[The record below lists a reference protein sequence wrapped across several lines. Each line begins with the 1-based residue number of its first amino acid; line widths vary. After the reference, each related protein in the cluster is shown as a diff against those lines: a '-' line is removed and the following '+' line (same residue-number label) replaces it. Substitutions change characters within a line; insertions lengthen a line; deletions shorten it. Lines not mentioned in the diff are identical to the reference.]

1 MIFSIVDRGADIA
14 AQPRNAKP
22 NTPTN
27 RVNNQPASSTSRS
40 VARGNAV
47 RQRAPKAASP
57 ACPCIILYRLIFSS
71 GRRPLHM
78 GIVLGIMGC
87 RTD

>member
-47 RQRAPKAASP
+47 RQRAPKA
-57 ACPCIILYRLIFSS
+57 RFSS
-71 GRRPLHM
+71 LPVYHTVSLDLFLCHM